1 MASSY
6 ALPASA
12 MSHGHSAHGH
22 LHSHSHSPGRKY
34 ATSTKTS
41 RSDRSDG
48 SLHAHSHSLSE
59 SHHDRAH
66 DHDHRRYSRSP
77 SPAPS
82 RNFLRE
88 HTSSY
93 DLPTPPNSNNISPV
107 AEFQKRDH
115 IHGNEPSPAL
125 SHGEAFESA
134 LNSVNVVPHEH
145 EHDHHSHPHLNVSPP
160 EQPRSKFTSL
170 LLPLVMRWPL
180 LHTILADKD
189 SRRIFY
195 FILLNF
201 TFMMV
206 QAFYGFVTNS
216 LGLLSDS
223 IHMFFDCLALG
234 VGLFA
239 AVASRWPPS
248 ERFPYGFG
256 KIESLSG
263 FGNGVF
269 LMLISIEILIE
280 ATERLAEG
288 RATKRLAELF
298 IVSAMGLAVNLVGMA
313 CFGHHGH
320 HGHDHGHDHGGHSHD
335 HSHSHEKDHSH
346 HQRHGHH
353 DHDHTHAHDH
363 DCHNHTPLLS
373 GSTPAKAHAHAGHSH
388 SHDNEN
394 MHGIFLHVL
403 ADTMGSAAVM
413 VSTALIYFFGW
424 NGFDPLASCIIAI
437 LIFLSSIPLIK
448 SSAKKLLLTVPDE
461 TEYSLRNTLAGVSDL
476 RGVATYIV
484 PRFWMG
490 DKSADSESEQVLG
503 VMHIIATRG
512 SDLDDV
518 RERTR
523 DFLLKHGIDVVV
535 QVENIEDTSCWCGGF
550 SSRSPSSSSF

>member
-1 MASSY
+1 M
-6 ALPASA
+6 
-12 MSHGHSAHGH
+12 
-22 LHSHSHSPGRKY
+22 R
-34 ATSTKTS
+34 
-41 RSDRSDG
+41 
-48 SLHAHSHSLSE
+48 
-59 SHHDRAH
+59 
-66 DHDHRRYSRSP
+66 DHSP
-77 SPAPS
+77 SP
-82 RNFLRE
+82 
-88 HTSSY
+88 Y
-93 DLPTPPNSNNISPV
+93 LPTPPNSNDMSPI
-107 AEFQKRDH
+107 AEFEKHAHQH
-115 IHGNEPSPAL
+115 EPSPAL
-125 SHGEAFESA
+125 SSMSSFEPSMNATNVISHSHG
-134 LNSVNVVPHEH
+134 
-145 EHDHHSHPHLNVSPP
+145 HDHLHNHAPP
-160 EQPRSKFTSL
+160 VEQPRSKFTGL
-170 LLPLVMRWPL
+170 LLPFAMRWPL
-180 LHTILADKD
+180 LHTILVDKD

-195 FILLNF
+195 FMSLNF
-201 TFMMV
+201 AFMIV
-206 QAFYGFVTNS
+206 QACYGFLTDS

-239 AVASRWPPS
+239 AVASKWPPS

-269 LMLISIEILIE
+269 LILISVEIMIE

-288 RATKRLAELF
+288 RETKRLAELF
-298 IVSAMGLAVNLVGMA
+298 VVSAMGLAVNLVGMA

-320 HGHDHGHDHGGHSHD
+320 HGHDHGGHSHGHGHDHGHS
-335 HSHSHEKDHSH
+335 HSHSHEKSHS
-346 HQRHGHH
+346 QDHH
-353 DHDHTHAHDH
+353 DHDHAHDH
-363 DCHNHTPLLS
+363 DCKDGHDHSPLLS
-373 GSTPAKAHAHAGHSH
+373 GSPPAKAHAHIGHAH

-424 NGFDPLASCIIAI
+424 NGWDPLASCVIAI

-461 TEYSLRNTLAGVSDL
+461 IEYGLRDTLAGVSDL
-476 RGVATYIV
+476 RGVATYTV

-490 DKSADSESEQVLG
+490 DKNTDSESEQVLG

-523 DFLLKHGIDVVV
+523 DFLLNHGIDVVV
-535 QVENIEDTSCWCGGF
+535 QVEKGEDTSCWCGG
-550 SSRSPSSSSF
+550 SSNRSPSQSLY